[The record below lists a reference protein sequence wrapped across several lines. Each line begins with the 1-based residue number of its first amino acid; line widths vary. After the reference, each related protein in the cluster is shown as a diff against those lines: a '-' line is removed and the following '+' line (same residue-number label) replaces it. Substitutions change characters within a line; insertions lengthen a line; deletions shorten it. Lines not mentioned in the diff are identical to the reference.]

1 MDDQNLKDKQRE
13 SADDQMIEQAF
24 KEVLDM
30 WHRVTERRLIL

>member
-24 KEVLDM
+24 KEVLDIYVASR
-30 WHRVTERRLIL
+30 HRKK